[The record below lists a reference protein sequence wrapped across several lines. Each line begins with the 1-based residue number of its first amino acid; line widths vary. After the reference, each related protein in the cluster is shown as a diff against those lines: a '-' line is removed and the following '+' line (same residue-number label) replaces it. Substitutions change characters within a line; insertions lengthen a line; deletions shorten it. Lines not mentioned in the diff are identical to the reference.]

1 MDRAVNLVFNNDDLR
16 RLIFSYTPTKKNKKN
31 CIYSIGDHR
40 TVLACITILM
50 LCTPIRLP

>member
-31 CIYSIGDHR
+31 CIYSIGDR
-40 TVLACITILM
+40 TVLACIKILM
-50 LCTPIRLP
+50 LCIPIRLP